1 MSNHRSNHAPK
12 TPRKPAVRAQV
23 YDSKRISRPL
33 HDLIEGHAA
42 RLLHQGAVQGHI
54 PEQVSGIVGVPLMVA
69 EVVVNQFFRRLLV
82 ENSRW
87 RNGIMNTISH
97 VNATRRD
104 LEEEAA

>member
-1 MSNHRSNHAPK
+1 
-12 TPRKPAVRAQV
+12 
-23 YDSKRISRPL
+23 L

-42 RLLHQGAVQGHI
+42 RLLHQGTVQKHI
-54 PEQVSGIVGVPLMVA
+54 PQEVSDIVGVPLMVA

-87 RNGIMNTISH
+87 RNGILNTISH